1 MPQPVYRVVQLLSAV
16 VSRLPI
22 GTNLSLLLVLWMLV
36 SGQLLETRG
45 AVLPG
50 LARLGLSSAAVRR
63 AWAALGRG
71 RWRSSGL
78 LRCWARVVEGEG
90 HWQPRVH
97 GGYRVVAADITAY
110 WRPRLQ
116 GCLTKHYHAVAG
128 KALPAI
134 PLGLVARIGRVAEQR
149 LGLPVVLVRADEAD
163 PSPSALLRKLLQ
175 EAGEALAADELLVTD
190 REFHPSQHQAAGV
203 TRYVTRLPK
212 NATARRAGCPPYQG
226 RGRPTKYGA
235 LVRPLPRQYKERLI
249 AATPAD
255 QEARWQDGE
264 TTVRAE
270 RWCDLVLADAPVGSR
285 GFDIVA
291 IHDPR
296 HAQPLLLASPLEL
309 SAQELG
315 AAYADRWPIEQLP
328 LAGKQMIGA
337 ARQFVHAPETC
348 QRLPELSLL
357 AGAILSYAAATA
369 PAIPTGTWDRQPRRT
384 PGRLRRA
391 LALAGF
397 PEDAPHPARLRRK
410 KAVTSHLRTGAW
422 GQQHPR
428 SLTSAVSSSARQ
440 DHAQAEI
447 A

>member
-1 MPQPVYRVVQLLSAV
+1 VYRVVQLLSAV
-16 VSRLPI
+16 VGRVPI
-22 GTNLSLLLVLWMLV
+22 GTNLGLVLVLWMLV

-50 LARLGLSSAAVRR
+50 LARLGLSAAAVRR

-71 RWRSSGL
+71 HWRSDGL
-78 LRCWARVVEGEG
+78 LARWTRVVEREG

-110 WRPRLQ
+110 WRPRLR

-134 PLGLVARIGRVAEQR
+134 PLGMVARIGRAGEQR
-149 LGLPVVLVRADEAD
+149 LGLPVVLVRAEQDA

-175 EAGEALAADELLVTD
+175 EAASTLAEDELLVTD
-190 REFHPSQHQAAGV
+190 REFHPSHHQAAGV

-212 NATARRAGCPPYQG
+212 NATARRASCPPYQG

-235 LVRPLPRQYKERLI
+235 LVRPLPRQYQGRRI

-255 QEARWQDGE
+255 QEESWQDGA

-270 RWCDLVLADAPVGSR
+270 RWSDLVLSDAPAGSTS
-285 GFDIVA
+285 FDIVA

-296 HAQPLLLASPLEL
+296 HAQPLLLASPLGL
-309 SAQELG
+309 SPRELG

-357 AGAILSYAAATA
+357 AGAILSYAAATS
-369 PAIPTGTWDRQPRRT
+369 PAIPTGNWDRQPRRT

-391 LALAGF
+391 LARTGF
-397 PEDAPHPARLRRK
+397 PEDAPRLPRLRQKRT
-410 KAVTSHLRTGAW
+410 VTSHLRTGSW

-428 SLTSAVSSSARQ
+428 LPTPTTSRRSGQ
-440 DHAQAEI
+440 DHAESEI

>member
-1 MPQPVYRVVQLLSAV
+1 MPKPVYRVVTLLSAIV
-16 VSRLPI
+16 AGLPV

-50 LARLGLSSAAVRR
+50 LARLGLSAAAVRR
-63 AWAALGRG
+63 AWAALGQG
-71 RWRSSGL
+71 RWRSGGL
-78 LRCWARVVEGEG
+78 LARWTRVVESEG

-110 WRPRLQ
+110 WRPRLR
-116 GCLTKHYHAVAG
+116 GCVTKHYHAVAG

-134 PLGLVARIGRVAEQR
+134 PLGMVARIGRAGEQR
-149 LGLPVVLVRADEAD
+149 LGLPVVLVRADGDD
-163 PSPSALLRKLLQ
+163 PSPSALLRKLLK
-175 EAGEALAADELLVTD
+175 AAARALAEDELLVTD
-190 REFHPSQHQAAGV
+190 REFHPSHHQAAGV

-212 NATARRAGCPPYQG
+212 NATARRASCPSYPG

-235 LVRPLPRQYKERLI
+235 LVRPLARQYQGRLI

-255 QEARWQDGE
+255 QEVRWQDGA

-270 RWCDLVLADAPVGSR
+270 RWCDLVLSDAPAGSTS
-285 GFDIVA
+285 FDIVA

-296 HAQPLLLASPLEL
+296 HAQPLLLASPLRL

-357 AGAILSYAAATA
+357 AGAILSYAAATS
-369 PAIPTGTWDRQPRRT
+369 PAIPTGSWDRQPRRT

-391 LALAGF
+391 LAQAGF
-397 PEDAPHPARLRRK
+397 PKDAPRPARLRQKR
-410 KAVTSHLRTGAW
+410 AVTSHLRTGSW

-428 SLTSAVSSSARQ
+428 PRTSAVSGSSGH
-440 DHAQAEI
+440 DQAETEV

>member
-1 MPQPVYRVVQLLSAV
+1 MPNPVYRVVSLLSAV
-16 VSRLPI
+16 VAGLPV
-22 GTNLSLLLVLWMLV
+22 GTNLSLLLVLWMMV

-50 LARLGLSSAAVRR
+50 LARLGLSAGAVRR
-63 AWAALGRG
+63 AWAALGQG
-71 RWRSSGL
+71 RWGSGGL
-78 LRCWARVVEGEG
+78 LARWRRLVEREG
-90 HWQPRVH
+90 QWQPRVH

-110 WRPRLQ
+110 WRPRLR
-116 GCLTKHYHAVAG
+116 GCETKHYHAVAG

-134 PLGLVARIGRVAEQR
+134 PLGMVARIGRAGEQR
-149 LGLPVVLVRADEAD
+149 LGLPVALVRADQD
-163 PSPSALLRKLLQ
+163 GPSPSALLRKLLK
-175 EAGEALAADELLVTD
+175 EAAGALAEDELLVTD

-212 NATARRAGCPPYQG
+212 NTTARRASCPPYRG
-226 RGRPTKYGA
+226 RGRPPKYGV
-235 LVRPLPRQYKERLI
+235 LVRPLPRQYQGRRI

-255 QEARWQDGE
+255 QEVRWQDGA

-270 RWCDLVLADAPVGSR
+270 RWCDLVLADAPAGGTS
-285 GFDIVA
+285 FDIVA

-296 HAQPLLLASPLEL
+296 HAQPLLLASPLRL
-309 SAQELG
+309 SAQELS

-357 AGAILSYAAATA
+357 AGAILSYAAATS
-369 PAIPTGTWDRQPRRT
+369 PAIPTGSWDRQPRRT

-391 LALAGF
+391 LARAGF
-397 PEDAPHPARLRRK
+397 PKDAPRPARLRQKR
-410 KAVTSHLRTGAW
+410 AVTSHLRTGAW

-428 SLTSAVSSSARQ
+428 SRTPAGSSSSGQ
-440 DHAQAEI
+440 DHAESEVA
-447 A
+447 

>member
-1 MPQPVYRVVQLLSAV
+1 MLSPGYRVLILLSAV
-16 VSRLPI
+16 VVGLPI
-22 GTNLSLLLVLWMLV
+22 GTNLGLLRVLWLLV

-50 LARLGLSSAAVRR
+50 LARLGLSAAAVRR
-63 AWAALGRG
+63 AWAALGQG
-71 RWRSSGL
+71 RWRSGGL
-78 LRCWARVVEGEG
+78 LAHWTRVVEGEG
-90 HWQPRVH
+90 QWQPRVH

-110 WRPRLQ
+110 WRPRPR
-116 GCLTKHYHAVAG
+116 GCRTKHYHAVAG

-134 PLGLVARIGRVAEQR
+134 PVGMVARIGRVGEQR
-149 LGLPVVLVRADEAD
+149 LGLPVVLVRADEAE
-163 PSPSALLRKLLQ
+163 PSPSALPRQLLQ
-175 EAGEALAADELLVTD
+175 EAASVLATDELLVTD
-190 REFHPSQHQAAGV
+190 REFHPSHHQAAGV

-212 NATARRAGCPPYQG
+212 NATARRASCPPYRG
-226 RGRPTKYGA
+226 RGRPTTYGT
-235 LVRPLPRQYKERLI
+235 LVRPLPRQYRGRLI

-255 QEARWQDGE
+255 QNESWQDGA
-264 TTVRAE
+264 TTVWAE
-270 RWCDLVLADAPVGSR
+270 RWCDLVLSNAPAGSTS
-285 GFDIVA
+285 FDVVA

-296 HAQPLLLASPLEL
+296 HAQPLVLASPLGL
-309 SAQELG
+309 SPRELG

-357 AGAILSYAAATA
+357 AGAILSYAAATS
-369 PAIPTGTWDRQPRRT
+369 PAIPTGSWDRQPRRT

-391 LALAGF
+391 LAQAGF
-397 PEDAPHPARLRRK
+397 PKDAPRPARLRRK
-410 KAVTSHLRTGAW
+410 RTVTRHLRTGAW

-428 SLTSAVSSSARQ
+428 LPTSPSSGTSR
-440 DHAQAEI
+440 HAPAETGV